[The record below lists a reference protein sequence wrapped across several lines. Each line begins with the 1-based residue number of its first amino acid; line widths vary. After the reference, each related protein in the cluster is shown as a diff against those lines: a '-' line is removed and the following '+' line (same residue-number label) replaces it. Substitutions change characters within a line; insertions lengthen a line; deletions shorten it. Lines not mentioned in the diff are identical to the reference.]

1 MNHPRL
7 EWFLTV
13 AETGNIS
20 RATEKLYAS
29 QQSISAYIKRLEQ
42 FYGTTL
48 FDRSNG
54 FMLTASGELLCRYAR
69 QVVQRETQLRNAYAA
84 IRNNQDGRIRFG
96 LSIARAQI
104 FLPKIIPTYQ
114 KQYPNVKVVLCEEPT
129 SLLAKRLNERSID
142 LYLGKDIDT
151 SPLISKE
158 ILAQEQLYAIAT
170 PQLLEQFFGEKT
182 AELISRFRTGVT
194 LQEISSLP
202 FITIDPAGQVFQPV
216 DVYCKSHGIQ
226 LNSVSQVGHTPL
238 LIELCR
244 TGIGAGLCL
253 ETFLPQVL
261 QYTYDDNRNVLNLFP
276 VLDQISDWKIIMADY
291 SSQTYPE
298 YFSAFKNLIRD
309 AIFPCG
315 SATQVFT

>member
-13 AETGNIS
+13 AETGGIS
-20 RATEKLYAS
+20 RAAEKLYAS
-29 QQSISAYIKRLEQ
+29 QQSVSAYIKRLER
-42 FYGTTL
+42 FYSTAL
-48 FDRSNG
+48 FNRSDG
-54 FMLTASGELLCRYAR
+54 FTLTASGELLYRYAR
-69 QVVQRETQLRNAYAA
+69 QVVRRENQLRDTYAA
-84 IRNNQDGRIRFG
+84 IRSNQAGRIRFG

-114 KQYPNVKVVLCEEPT
+114 KQYPDVKVVLCEEPT

-151 SPLISKE
+151 SSLISKE
-158 ILAQEQLYAIAT
+158 ILAKEQLYAIAT
-170 PQLLEQFFGEKT
+170 PQLLERFFGEAV
-182 AELISRFRTGVT
+182 AELISQFRAGVT
-194 LQEISSLP
+194 LQEISVLP

-216 DVYCKSHGIQ
+216 DAYCKSHGIQ

-261 QYTYDDNRNVLNLFP
+261 QYTYDDNRNVLNVFP
-276 VLDQISDWKIIMADY
+276 VLDQIADWKIIMADY
-291 SSQTYPE
+291 FSQAEPE
-298 YFSAFKNLIRD
+298 YFSAFKKLIRD
-309 AIFPCG
+309 AVFPYN
-315 SATQVFT
+315 SVAQVST